1 MELEEMKGLWNN
13 MSEELERQK
22 MLTDKMIVEMTKQ
35 KYRDKLSGI
44 SLPETVGT
52 LVCFAMA
59 TYALFNFAKLDTW
72 YLALCGIISISF
84 CIVLPVLSLRSID
97 KLKQIDLT
105 NISYKDSLIQYAKE
119 KDRFVRIQKAGYYLG
134 FIFVLAVLPVAGK
147 LMRDKDL
154 LLDSKLWIW
163 YVPFALAFHFL
174 FSKWVWRHYS
184 SIARGARNLLDEL
197 KD

>member
-22 MLTDKMIVEMTKQ
+22 MLTDKMIVEMTRQ

-59 TYALFNFAKLDTW
+59 TYALFNFGKLDTW

-84 CIVLPVLSLRSID
+84 CIILPVLSLRSID
-97 KLKQIDLT
+97 KLKHIDLT
-105 NISYKDSLIQYAKE
+105 NVSYKDSLIQYAKE
-119 KDRFVRIQKAGYYLG
+119 KDRFVKIQKAGYYLG